1 MKSYKVRIYYN
12 AYYDIKVDAPTEE
25 HARDIAESYAMD
37 HADDDIKLSYDFT
50 EVEEI
55 TIWSL
60 T

>member
-1 MKSYKVRIYYN
+1 MKSYKIRIYYN
-12 AYYDIKVDAPTEE
+12 AHFDMTVDAPTEA

-55 TIWSL
+55 T